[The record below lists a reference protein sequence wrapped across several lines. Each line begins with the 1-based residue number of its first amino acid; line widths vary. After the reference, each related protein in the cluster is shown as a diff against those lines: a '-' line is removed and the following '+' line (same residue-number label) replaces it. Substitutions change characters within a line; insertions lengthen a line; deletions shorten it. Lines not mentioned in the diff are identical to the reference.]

1 MAAGNNK
8 GCTHNKLTQRPC
20 LPTGR
25 PETGD
30 TAEKKLITS

>member
-8 GCTHNKLTQRPC
+8 LMQRPC
-20 LPTGR
+20 LPIGR
-25 PETGD
+25 PEPGD